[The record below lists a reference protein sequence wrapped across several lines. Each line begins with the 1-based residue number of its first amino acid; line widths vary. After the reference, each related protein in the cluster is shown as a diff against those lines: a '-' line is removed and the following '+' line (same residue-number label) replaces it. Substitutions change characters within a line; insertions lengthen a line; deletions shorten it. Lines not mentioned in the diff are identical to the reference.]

1 VKEAFANPQI
11 QEALEDFTRFQSD
24 PKMREYVR
32 QRRLFMLD
40 MQMGMAAS
48 REEGKAEGK
57 AEGLAEKAA
66 ETARNLK
73 RLGVPAAVI
82 AEATGLS
89 SEEIARL

>member
-48 REEGKAEGK
+48 REEGKAEGL
-57 AEGLAEKAA
+57 AEGKS
-66 ETARNLK
+66 ETARKMKADGLDV
-73 RLGVPAAVI
+73 LLI
-82 AEATGLS
+82 AKYTGLS
-89 SEEIARL
+89 AADVEQL